1 MNINIEDYLSESEI
15 KEVVKQAVKEHVIK
29 LLGDSKGLFMSILTS
44 DIRNKEIQ
52 AIIPDF
58 KEQIN
63 TKVCQRIEE
72 MTAESIFMSNI
83 GWRSDGN
90 KIFNEILHNNKP
102 LLDAKFKEIFKTVDK

>member
-1 MNINIEDYLSESEI
+1 MEIKIEEYLSEGEI
-15 KEVVKQAVKEHVIK
+15 KDVVKQAVKEHVIK
-29 LLGDSKGLFMSILTS
+29 LLGDSKGLFMSILVN

-52 AIIPDF
+52 AIVPDF

-63 TKVCQRIEE
+63 TKVRQRIEE

-90 KIFNEILHNNKP
+90 KIFNEILSNNKG
-102 LLDAKFKEIFKTVDK
+102 LLDNKLKEIFKTKL

>member
-1 MNINIEDYLSESEI
+1 MEIKIEDYLNQEEI
-15 KEVVKQAVKEHVIK
+15 KDVVKKAVKEHVIE
-29 LLGDSKGLFMSILTS
+29 LLGDSKGLFMSILVN

-63 TKVCQRIEE
+63 TKVRQRIEE

-90 KIFNEILHNNKP
+90 KIFNEILSNNKN
-102 LLDAKFKEIFKTVDK
+102 LLDNKFKEIFKTKL

>member
-1 MNINIEDYLSESEI
+1 MEIKIEEYLSEGEI
-15 KEVVKQAVKEHVIK
+15 KDVVKQAVKEHVIK
-29 LLGDSKGLFMSILTS
+29 LLGDSKGLFMSILVN

-52 AIIPDF
+52 AIVPDF

-63 TKVCQRIEE
+63 TKVRQKIEE

-90 KIFNEILHNNKP
+90 KIFNEILSNNKS
-102 LLDAKFKEIFKTVDK
+102 LLDNKLKEIFKTNL

>member
-1 MNINIEDYLSESEI
+1 MEIKIEDYLDKEEI
-15 KEVVKQAVKEHVIK
+15 KNVVKQAVKEHVIE
-29 LLGDSKGLFMSILTS
+29 LLGDSKGLFMSVLVA

-63 TKVCQRIEE
+63 IKVRQKIEE

-90 KIFNEILHNNKP
+90 KIFNEILSNNKP
-102 LLDAKFKEIFKTVDK
+102 LLDAKFKEIFKKVN